1 MTIMMPMHTM
11 PTIPIMMNMHIMMQM
26 PIVTACTS

>member
-26 PIVTACTS
+26 PTVTACTS

>member
-11 PTIPIMMNMHIMMQM
+11 PTIPIMMNMHIMMYM
-26 PIVTACTS
+26 HIMTTFTS